1 MKKIFKL
8 TLSLFLILSSLALAC
23 TGITI
28 KTLDNKIVQ
37 GRTIEYGESNLNSK
51 LVVSPRGKEYQSLTP
66 DGKLAGYKWKGK
78 YGYVGASLITD
89 MFIGEG
95 INEVGLN
102 AGLFYFPHYG
112 SLTKYNKKI

>member
-1 MKKIFKL
+1 MKKILKL
-8 TLSLFLILSSLALAC
+8 TLSLFLILSSLTLAC

-66 DGKLAGYKWKGK
+66 DGKLAG
-78 YGYVGASLITD
+78 
-89 MFIGEG
+89 
-95 INEVGLN
+95 
-102 AGLFYFPHYG
+102 
-112 SLTKYNKKI
+112 